1 MSPNRDSRLPNFSA
15 DTSSTAQA
23 SPRPLTRR
31 ARFWRRAG
39 RILQGCLLAG
49 IGTYYAANLTASWQ
63 LHNAL
68 ADVEQRGE
76 PLQFSKVVP
85 GFIPES
91 RNAAPVYL
99 HAADALVLTDTE
111 REELGVSGDT
121 QGNADLLA
129 KNRTAIELTR
139 QAAALPEC
147 RFPIHYDQENLAGIL
162 LPHLGKVR
170 RLAEIVS
177 AQAQSEARAGQTE
190 AALDDVAVI
199 FRMSEHLTPEP
210 ILISC
215 MTAVAIERLGDTTLA
230 HVLQNVKLS
239 PAQAHAFSLRL
250 SHTDWSAVVRQDL
263 KGERCFGLWAFQ
275 YVSNPLQASQL
286 ANGTGEPTNNPLSK
300 VLSVLWAP
308 FWKMD
313 EVYYLQAM
321 DQRTELLQVPGA
333 SLDSDEVFIR
343 DLPWYAICTRI
354 MLPSLPAVGKKRDQ
368 VVDYRRMA
376 LAALAINAYRTT
388 TGHYPADLH
397 EAEAAWGSALP
408 RDLYTDQPF
417 VYKADG
423 ETMALYSIGPNR
435 KDDGGTKKTEPQG
448 GGEHSPPA
456 KAPSKQ
462 EADDLAW

>member
-15 DTSSTAQA
+15 DTSSTTQA
-23 SPRPLTRR
+23 SPRPLTKR
-31 ARFWRRAG
+31 ARFRRRAG
-39 RILQGCLLAG
+39 RLLQGCLLVG

-68 ADVEQRGE
+68 SAAEERGE

-85 GFIPES
+85 PFIPES

-99 HAADALVLTDTE
+99 HAADALVLTNTE
-111 REELGVSGDT
+111 GEELRVSSGT
-121 QGNADLLA
+121 QVNADLLA
-129 KNRTAIELTR
+129 KNQAAIELAR

-147 RFPIHYDQENLAGIL
+147 RFPLHYDAENLAGIL
-162 LPHLGKVR
+162 LPHLAKVR

-177 AQAQSEARAGQTE
+177 AQAQSEARAGQTD

-215 MTAVAIERLGDTTLA
+215 MTAIAIERLGDTTLA
-230 HVLQNVKLS
+230 HVLQNVTLS
-239 PAQAHAFSLRL
+239 PAQAHAFSRRL
-250 SHTDWSAVVRQDL
+250 SHTDWTAVLRQDL

-275 YVSNPLQASQL
+275 YVSNPLQASTL
-286 ANGTGEPTNNPLSK
+286 ANGTGEPTNNPISK
-300 VLSVLWAP
+300 LLSVLWSP

-313 EVYYLQAM
+313 EVHYLQAM
-321 DQRTELLQVPGA
+321 DQRSELLQVPGA
-333 SLDSDEVFIR
+333 SLESDEIFMR

-368 VVDYRRMA
+368 VVDYQRMA
-376 LAALAINAYRTT
+376 LAALAIHAYRAT
-388 TGHYPADLH
+388 TGHYPTDLH

-408 RDLYTDQPF
+408 RDLYTNQPF
-417 VYKADG
+417 VYKAAG
-423 ETMALYSIGPNR
+423 ETM
-435 KDDGGTKKTEPQG
+435 
-448 GGEHSPPA
+448 
-456 KAPSKQ
+456 
-462 EADDLAW
+462 